1 MIDLSLA
8 EILLILVVTPL
19 TAVAAFTDLRTCR
32 IPNKLT
38 LPALLL
44 GLVFQ
49 LVFHPHAPTLLGS
62 LIDAAKAFGI
72 GFGTFFVLWL
82 VGGGGGGDA
91 KLMGALSLW
100 LGSRMTIAV
109 LITSTVIVVVGTLAV
124 VGWQA
129 LFHGGM
135 RKARERARGAGRAF
149 HATTAAVKG
158 PPQRR
163 IMTFAFPVALA
174 TWAVV
179 FWFTIKPHIARAGG
193 PDAGGLPASN
203 TRAS

>member
-8 EILLILVVTPL
+8 EIVLILVVAPL
-19 TAVAAFTDLRTCR
+19 TAVAAIMDLRTCR

-38 LPALLL
+38 VPALVL
-44 GLVFQ
+44 GLIFQ
-49 LVFHPHAPTLLGS
+49 LIFHPHAATLGAS
-62 LIDAAKAFGI
+62 LLDAGKAFGI

-109 LITSTVIVVVGTLAV
+109 LISSTVIVVAGTLAI

-135 RKARERARGAGRAF
+135 RKARERMGGSRRRVVNQAGAAEAR
-149 HATTAAVKG
+149 
-158 PPQRR
+158 PQRR

-174 TWAVV
+174 TWAVL
-179 FWFTIKPHIARAGG
+179 FWFTIKPHIARAAPESSGSFTS
-193 PDAGGLPASN
+193 AGA
-203 TRAS
+203 R